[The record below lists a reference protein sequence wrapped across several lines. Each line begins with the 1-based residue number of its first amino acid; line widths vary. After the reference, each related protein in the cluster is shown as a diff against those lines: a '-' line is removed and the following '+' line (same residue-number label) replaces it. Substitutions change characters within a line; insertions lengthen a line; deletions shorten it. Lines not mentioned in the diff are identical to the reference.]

1 MMKNRNIQL
10 DVIRCVA
17 LFLIILCHTNIGLED
32 AVPFIDK
39 LKWFVGKCGVP
50 LFLII
55 SGYLNLP
62 MKYEDKEFISKR
74 FKRVFL
80 PFLFWSVVYF
90 ILDATTRDG
99 IVLKNIFSEDCFLI
113 ASSSHLWYIYAIL
126 ALYLITPIISE
137 YFQKCSKIMFRF
149 YLIIWLISA
158 LFTYYYHWTGH
169 TFFDHNFTYI
179 TYYLSGYLG
188 YYILGYYIKRFSPE
202 LIFNQLNIR
211 NSFVL
216 GSIFFL
222 AIFFIYIGYF
232 ILNMTTVEISKYTT
246 IVPILFSIIAFS
258 ILWKIKV
265 KNVRTINVIDS
276 LSKCSFGI
284 YLIHEIVIIYVFP
297 LLIGKCN
304 WNEFNDATLL
314 LINILLVFMNV
325 MISYFV
331 IRLLSFFPK
340 SKYII
345 G

>member
-1 MMKNRNIQL
+1 
-10 DVIRCVA
+10 
-17 LFLIILCHTNIGLED
+17 
-32 AVPFIDK
+32 
-39 LKWFVGKCGVP
+39 
-50 LFLII
+50 
-55 SGYLNLP
+55 
-62 MKYEDKEFISKR
+62 
-74 FKRVFL
+74 
-80 PFLFWSVVYF
+80 
-90 ILDATTRDG
+90 
-99 IVLKNIFSEDCFLI
+99 
-113 ASSSHLWYIYAIL
+113 
-126 ALYLITPIISE
+126 
-137 YFQKCSKIMFRF
+137 
-149 YLIIWLISA
+149 
-158 LFTYYYHWTGH
+158 
-169 TFFDHNFTYI
+169 
-179 TYYLSGYLG
+179 
-188 YYILGYYIKRFSPE
+188 
-202 LIFNQLNIR
+202 
-211 NSFVL
+211 
-216 GSIFFL
+216 
-222 AIFFIYIGYF
+222 
-232 ILNMTTVEISKYTT
+232 MTTVEISKYTT

>member
-1 MMKNRNIQL
+1 MMKHRNIQL

-17 LFLIILCHTNIGLED
+17 LFLIVLCHTNIGLEN
-32 AVPFIDK
+32 ATPYIVK

-80 PFLFWSVVYF
+80 PFLSWS
-90 ILDATTRDG
+90 ILYIALDLIIHDRA
-99 IVLKNIFSEDCFLI
+99 ISVNMFSEDCFLI
-113 ASSSHLWYIYAIL
+113 ASSAHLWYVYAIL

-137 YFQKCSKIMFRF
+137 YFQKCSKNMFQF
-149 YLIIWLISA
+149 YLSIWLMSA

-179 TYYLSGYLG
+179 TYYLGGYLG
-188 YYILGYYIKRFSPE
+188 YYILGYYIKRFSPA
-202 LIFNQLNIR
+202 LFFSQLNVR
-211 NSFVL
+211 NSVIL
-216 GSIFFL
+216 GSLFFL
-222 AIFFIYIGYF
+222 AIFFICIGYF
-232 ILNMTTVEISKYTT
+232 ILNMTTVEISKYVT
-246 IVPILFSIIAFS
+246 IVPILFSVITFS

-265 KNVRTINVIDS
+265 KNIRVIKVIDS
-276 LSKCSFGI
+276 LSKHSFGI

-297 LLIGKCN
+297 LFIGKCN
-304 WNEFNDATLL
+304 WNEYNDITLL
-314 LINILLVFMNV
+314 LVNISLVFMNI
-325 MISYFV
+325 MICYLI
-331 IRLLSFFPK
+331 IRILAFLPK